1 MKTTSRPILTSYIIA
16 ATYLLYLSS
25 CIKPFEPTPQPPL
38 TLPCDTCLPPIT
50 TPGFA
55 CKING
60 KPFISKFGG
69 GGFITTRFDYYE
81 QNLFVRG
88 NNPDIKEAIAFN
100 LMPLVD
106 TGLYEFPNNLLTHT
120 NSGYGDWY
128 GNFEYSTRPIQ
139 KGYVYLSKLDS
150 LKGSIQGTFAFDLYS
165 KDFKDTVHITDG
177 RFFLNK

>member
-1 MKTTSRPILTSYIIA
+1 MKNNSN
-16 ATYLLYLSS
+16 LLISLFSFITLAGISS
-25 CIKPFEPTPQPPL
+25 CIKPVEPTPQPAKQ
-38 TLPCDTCLPPIT
+38 TFCDTCLPPIT
-50 TPGFA
+50 TPGVS

-100 LMPLVD
+100 LMPFVD
-106 TGLYEFPNNLLTHT
+106 TGLYLFPNDLLTQT
-120 NSGYGDWY
+120 SAGYGDWY
-128 GNFEYSTRPIQ
+128 GNFEYSSRPIQ
-139 KGYVYLSKLDS
+139 EGYVYISKLYS
-150 LKGSIQGTFAFDLYS
+150 IKGSIKGTFAFDLYS
-165 KDFKDTVHITDG
+165 KDFQDTVHITDG